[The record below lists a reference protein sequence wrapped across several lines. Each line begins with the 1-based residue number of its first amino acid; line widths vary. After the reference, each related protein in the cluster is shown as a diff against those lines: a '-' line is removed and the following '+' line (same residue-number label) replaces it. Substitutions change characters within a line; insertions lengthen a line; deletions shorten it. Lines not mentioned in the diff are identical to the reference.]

1 MKELVTFRKYLNE
14 GIINEGV
21 NLNDTLDTPEDLI
34 KYISDWSDGGF
45 TEAEKILDDIVD
57 VEDSHISGETIW
69 HNQGDF
75 TQEEWDDDGIEF
87 EHFKEEFFD
96 VDKPLTKKDV
106 IHHLLANGLSY
117 DYYADEGRLD
127 DEGEDIPDD
136 WRERQDNAY
145 GLMIQKAK
153 DKYGIDVDL

>member
-14 GIINEGV
+14 GVINEGV

-34 KYISDWSDGGF
+34 KYISDWSDGGSS
-45 TEAEKILDDIVD
+45 EAEKILDDITD

-75 TQEEWDDDGIEF
+75 DQESWDDEGIEF

-96 VDKPLTKKDV
+96 VDKPLTKKEV
-106 IHHLLANGLSY
+106 IYSLLSVGLSY

-127 DEGEDIPDD
+127 DESDDIPDN

-145 GLMIQKAK
+145 HLMIQKAK
-153 DKYGIDVDL
+153 DKYGIEGSF